1 MDTARSYH
9 QLAMDCLKMAEAA
22 RDPATQD
29 DMIRLAQLWA
39 RLADQARDK
48 APAKADNEHV
58 D

>member
-29 DMIRLAQLWA
+29 EMIRLAQLCMWRVINFGSSA
-39 RLADQARDK
+39 SPSDQLL
-48 APAKADNEHV
+48 PQ
-58 D
+58 